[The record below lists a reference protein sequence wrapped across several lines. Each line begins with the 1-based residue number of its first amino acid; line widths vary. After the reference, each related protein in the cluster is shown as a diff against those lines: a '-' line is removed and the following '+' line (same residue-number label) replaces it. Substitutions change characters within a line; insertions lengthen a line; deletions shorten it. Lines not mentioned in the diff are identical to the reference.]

1 LRAGWVPKAT
11 LRFDGRHSGL
21 AGCRLEL
28 AGAAALHWRVWKK
41 TEGWTARLGGDG
53 DDLCLTKVTFV
64 FADDTAFTWEQT
76 VERVWTTNN
85 TYEVAAAERGQ
96 FQALTRVTATVCS
109 GWVQLLDWV
118 HLPLRYTYLDPG
130 TRHPVRLALE
140 TMAGEHACTTAALK
154 GSRSILV
161 VCMV

>member
-1 LRAGWVPKAT
+1 
-11 LRFDGRHSGL
+11 LRFEGRHSGL

-28 AGAAALHWRVWKK
+28 AGAAGLQWRVWKK

-64 FADDTAFTWEQT
+64 FADNTAFTWAQT
-76 VERVWTTNN
+76 VDRVWTTNN
-85 TYEVAAAERGQ
+85 TYEVAAAEHGH

-109 GWVQLLDWV
+109 GWVLL
-118 HLPLRYTYLDPG
+118 LGAAGQAASRYTYLDPG
-130 TRHPVRLALE
+130 TRHTVRLTLE

-161 VCMV
+161 SRHGVTVV